1 MAGKHS
7 QPNILFIMA
16 DQFRHDYLG
25 CAAASP
31 ARTPNL
37 DRVAA
42 RGARFTQCASNG
54 PVCSP
59 ARIGLACG
67 LQPCRVGALDNG
79 AYLPA
84 SITTYYQRL
93 RDYGFRVG
101 CAGKLDLAKPSPYN
115 GRAGD
120 RPCVYGYG
128 FTHPIEIEGKMHA
141 GKHATPMG
149 PYGFYLQERGL
160 YQKFHEDYVARAG
173 HDWVKGVCHDSVL
186 PADAFADVYIGRRAV
201 EWIEAIGDDFPWH
214 FFVSFVGPHSPFD
227 PPTEYAGRWRSTP
240 MPDAIQDSMEKKPA
254 WAKRRQRGLSPQE
267 VSITRRQYCAA
278 IEVIDDQIGAILEAV
293 ERRGMMDHTII
304 LFSSDHGEMLGDHG
318 AYAKSLPYEA
328 ALRVPLLAAGP
339 GIAEGRT
346 CDALVELID
355 VNPTICELAG
365 LPPQEG
371 IDARSFAPILR
382 GETDQHRTEQ
392 IAALRG
398 FECLRTQNHKLIH
411 NEHDRD
417 ELYDLATDPN
427 ELNNIAA
434 EQPGITRS
442 LSARLRRRFLEGEWR
457 R

>member
-1 MAGKHS
+1 M
-7 QPNILFIMA
+7 
-16 DQFRHDYLG
+16 
-25 CAAASP
+25 
-31 ARTPNL
+31 
-37 DRVAA
+37 
-42 RGARFTQCASNG
+42 
-54 PVCSP
+54 
-59 ARIGLACG
+59 
-67 LQPCRVGALDNG
+67 
-79 AYLPA
+79 
-84 SITTYYQRL
+84 
-93 RDYGFRVG
+93 
-101 CAGKLDLAKPSPYN
+101 
-115 GRAGD
+115 
-120 RPCVYGYG
+120 
-128 FTHPIEIEGKMHA
+128 
-141 GKHATPMG
+141 
-149 PYGFYLQERGL
+149 
-160 YQKFHEDYVARAG
+160 
-173 HDWVKGVCHDSVL
+173 
-186 PADAFADVYIGRRAV
+186 
-201 EWIEAIGDDFPWH
+201 
-214 FFVSFVGPHSPFD
+214 
-227 PPTEYAGRWRSTP
+227 
-240 MPDAIQDSMEKKPA
+240 
-254 WAKRRQRGLSPQE
+254 
-267 VSITRRQYCAA
+267 SITRRQYCAA